1 MKQALV
7 LCVGGSDSGGGAGIQ
22 ADLKAVHA
30 CGCYGMSVITALTAQ
45 NTLGVQDIYPVPA
58 EFVGKQL
65 SAVLNDI
72 GVDAIKTGMLM
83 TSGVVQVV
91 VKKIKEYNVGRV
103 IVDPVMIAKGGRS
116 LMQESARAALV
127 KKLIP
132 LALVV
137 TPNIPEAEYLAQM
150 KIKSINAMKKA
161 AVIIYRLGVK
171 NVLIKGGHLP
181 GTKRSGAIDILYDG
195 NKYYELSAGWVD
207 TKDTHGTGCTF
218 ASALAAEIARDEN
231 IIAAAQKAKKL
242 VTDAI
247 KNSLKIGAGHRSV
260 NALFEYFTN

>member
-1 MKQALV
+1 MKSVKV

-65 SAVLNDI
+65 SAVLSDI
-72 GVDAIKTGMLM
+72 GTDALKTGMIL
-83 TSGVVQVV
+83 TSGIVQVV
-91 VKKIKEYNVGRV
+91 VKKIKEYNVGKV
-103 IVDPVMIAKGGRS
+103 IVDPMMVAKGGRS

-127 KKLIP
+127 KKLLP
-132 LALVV
+132 LALVI

-161 AVIIYRLGVK
+161 AVIIYRLGAK
-171 NVLIKGGHLP
+171 NVFIKGGHLP
-181 GTKRSGAIDILYDG
+181 GSKRSGAIDIFYDG
-195 NKYYELSAGWVD
+195 KKYYELSAGWVD

-218 ASALAAEIARDEN
+218 ASALAAEIARGEN
-231 IIAAAQKAKKL
+231 IVTAAQKAKKL
-242 VTDAI
+242 VTEAI
-247 KNSLKIGAGHRSV
+247 KNSLKIGAGHGPV
-260 NALFEYFTN
+260 NALFKCWIN

>member
-1 MKQALV
+1 MKPVKV
-7 LCVGGSDSGGGAGIQ
+7 LCVGGSDSGGGAGVQ

-45 NTLGVQDIYPVPA
+45 TTRGVQAIYPVSA

-65 SAVLNDI
+65 SAVLGDI
-72 GVDAIKTGMLM
+72 GADAIKTGMLM
-83 TSGVVQVV
+83 TSEVVQVV
-91 VKKIKEYNVGRV
+91 VKKIKEYNVGKV
-103 IVDPVMIAKGGRS
+103 IVDPVMLAKGGRS
-116 LMQESARAALV
+116 LMQGRARAALV
-127 KKLIP
+127 KELLP
-132 LALVV
+132 LTLVV

-161 AVIIYRLGVK
+161 AVVIYRLGAK

-181 GTKRSGAIDILYDG
+181 GSKRSGAIDILYDG
-195 NKYYELSAGWVD
+195 KKHYELSAGWVD

-218 ASALAAEIARDEN
+218 ASALAAEIARGEN
-231 IIAAAQKAKKL
+231 IVAATQKAKKI

-247 KNSLKIGAGHRSV
+247 KNSLKIGAGHGPV
-260 NALFEYFTN
+260 NALFKCWIN

>member
-1 MKQALV
+1 MRPVKV

-22 ADLKAVHA
+22 ADLKAVSA

-45 NTLGVQDIYPVPA
+45 NTLGVQNIYPISA

-65 SAVLNDI
+65 SVVLNDI
-72 GVDAIKTGMLM
+72 GADAVKTGMLL
-83 TSGVVQVV
+83 TSGIVQVV
-91 VKKIKEYNVGRV
+91 VKKIKEYNIDKV

-116 LMQESARAALV
+116 LMQERARAALV
-127 KKLIP
+127 KKLMP

-150 KIKSINAMKKA
+150 KIKSVNAMKKA
-161 AVIIYRLGVK
+161 AALIYRLGAR

-181 GTKRSGAIDILYDG
+181 GSKRSGAIDILYNG
-195 NKYYELSAGWVD
+195 KKYYELSAGWVD

-218 ASALAAEIARDEN
+218 ASALAAEIARGEN
-231 IIAAAQKAKKL
+231 VVAATEKAKKL
-242 VTDAI
+242 VIDAI
-247 KNSLKIGAGHRSV
+247 KNSLKFGAGHGPV
-260 NALFEYFTN
+260 NVLFKYLTN

>member
-1 MKQALV
+1 MKPVKV

-45 NTLGVQDIYPVPA
+45 NSRGVQAIFPVSA

-65 SAVLNDI
+65 SVVLSDI
-72 GVDAIKTGMLM
+72 GTDALKTGMLM

-91 VKKIKEYNVGRV
+91 VKKIKEYNVGKV

-116 LMQESARAALV
+116 LMQERARESLV
-127 KKLIP
+127 KKLLP
-132 LALVV
+132 LAFVV
-137 TPNIPEAEYLAQM
+137 TPNIPPGEYLPQTTL
-150 KIKSINAMKKA
+150 KSIDAMKKA
-161 AVIIYRLGVK
+161 AVLIYRLGAK

-181 GTKRSGAIDILYDG
+181 GSKISGAIDILYDG
-195 NKYYELSAGWVD
+195 KKYYELSAGWID

-218 ASALAAEIARDEN
+218 ASALAAEIARGKN
-231 IIAAAQKAKKL
+231 VVAAAQKAKKL
-242 VTDAI
+242 VTEAI
-247 KNSLKIGAGHRSV
+247 KNSLKIGAGHGPV
-260 NALFEYFTN
+260 NALFKCWTN

>member
-1 MKQALV
+1 MRPIKV

-22 ADLKAVHA
+22 ADLKSVSA

-45 NTLGVQDIYPVPA
+45 NTLGVQDIYPISA

-72 GVDAIKTGMLM
+72 GADAVKTGMLL
-83 TSGVVQVV
+83 TSGIVQVV
-91 VKKIKEYNVGRV
+91 VKKIKEYNIDKV

-116 LMQESARAALV
+116 LMQERARAVLV
-127 KKLIP
+127 EKLLP
-132 LALVV
+132 LAFVV

-150 KIKSINAMKKA
+150 KIKSVNAMKKA
-161 AVIIYRLGVK
+161 AALIYRLGAK

-181 GTKRSGAIDILYDG
+181 GSKRSGAIDILYDG
-195 NKYYELSAGWVD
+195 KTYYELSAGWVD

-218 ASALAAEIARDEN
+218 ASALAAEIARGEN
-231 IIAAAQKAKKL
+231 VVAAAEKAKKL
-242 VTDAI
+242 VIDAI
-247 KNSLKIGAGHRSV
+247 KNSLKFGAGHGPV
-260 NALFEYFTN
+260 NVLFKYLTN